1 MHCWSLILK
10 GCLLSAVNDIPRF
23 HRQTLHVGVRL
34 VTSPGPG
41 LTAPGRGLAVLRR
54 PEDVPERV
62 PGRHLLGDLQRLAV
76 TLADD
81 LLVTVETHQVT
92 RQDGVGPCEVTKVT
106 KIHSP
111 SSVVPVWKSSLGSGG
126 SMPLFVNIFFKTFI
140 GFDKLFV
147 QIS

>member
-1 MHCWSLILK
+1 M
-10 GCLLSAVNDIPRF
+10 
-23 HRQTLHVGVRL
+23 
-34 VTSPGPG
+34 
-41 LTAPGRGLAVLRR
+41 LRR

-81 LLVTVETHQVT
+81 LLVTVEAHQMT
-92 RQDGVGPCEVTKVT
+92 RQDGVRACEVSIT

-111 SSVVPVWKSSLGSGG
+111 RSVVPVWKRSLGSGG